1 MEHGVNHIQ
10 MIKDN
15 NNIDNKMAVN
25 NYLVQ
30 NIKQGEEIKSP
41 EVQAIKRG
49 KKNLE
54 KQEIKEA
61 ELPSIKVN
69 QTGIFMMSAGPGEG
83 EKYTQK
89 IQKMDISDGPGIPAM
104 QQSVG
109 QRKD

>member
-1 MEHGVNHIQ
+1 

-30 NIKQGEEIKSP
+30 NIKQREKIESP